1 MHKSIATVF
10 SINLL
15 SKGFLALSSFAIIH
29 FMPVNQ
35 YAVYTLSLAIT
46 SLLTGTLATIF
57 NPIYI
62 VGYMR
67 FYIGNNSAPYLGA
80 QLIAVLATATL
91 IYPFSKLEGSIFI
104 ILVLLALVNC
114 CSDFLKT
121 IYQQLLRFDRFAQI
135 ELSKSLFIVITL
147 LCLITIYQERIHAWH
162 TLLIQ
167 AAAVVVVVL
176 PLLVK
181 LDIFCDIHRIGIG
194 LNICKKI
201 ILSEYRY
208 LFGYFFVE
216 SIFGQLAVL
225 MLKILNKEH
234 ELATYGSAF
243 RYHSFL
249 VFISSGAVQAV
260 LLPTIQRVVSK
271 AEMNQIFTKHLT
283 LIFAYVPLIF
293 VGAIAAQWI
302 IPWIDGGKY
311 PNAVRVFQILTASS
325 IFLFA
330 FNPYVNVIL
339 RFEKFIFLFVLIC
352 TIVIVKLFL
361 SIVLIPSFGSI
372 GAAWLT
378 FIGHF
383 VLNVS
388 IFIYAK
394 HIIKLFPEE
403 LPIK

>member
-1 MHKSIATVF
+1 
-10 SINLL
+10 
-15 SKGFLALSSFAIIH
+15 
-29 FMPVNQ
+29 
-35 YAVYTLSLAIT
+35 
-46 SLLTGTLATIF
+46 
-57 NPIYI
+57 
-62 VGYMR
+62 MR

-80 QLIAVLATATL
+80 QLITVLVTATL
-91 IYPFSKLEGSIFI
+91 IYPFSKLEGLIFI
-104 ILVLLALVNC
+104 ILVLLALANC

-135 ELSKSLFIVITL
+135 ELAKSLFIVITL
-147 LCLITIYQERIHAWH
+147 LCLIAIYHEQIHAWH
-162 TLLIQ
+162 ALLIQ

-181 LDIFCDIHRIGIG
+181 LGLFHDVHRIGIG

-216 SIFGQLAVL
+216 SIFGQLAVF
-225 MLKILNKEH
+225 MVKILNTEQ

-243 RYHSFL
+243 RYYSFL

-271 AEMNQIFTKHLT
+271 AEMNKIFIKHLT
-283 LIFAYVPLIF
+283 LIFAYVPIVF

-302 IPWIDGGKY
+302 IPLIDGGKY

-325 IFLFA
+325 IFLFV
-330 FNPYVNVIL
+330 FNPYVNIIL

-352 TIVIVKLFL
+352 TIVIVELLL

-372 GAAWLT
+372 GAAWLN
-378 FIGHF
+378 FLGHF
-383 VLNVS
+383 MLNVS

-394 HIIKLFPEE
+394 RILKSFPEN